1 MAQELGYEQITG
13 TNYLRGRDGWFEGFT
28 LQASSYG
35 NDFFYINYGVAVPNL
50 WEPFDKEIEKDNLG
64 YLISNRLHDNH
75 DQGFPGRTKGEIERS
90 AGTAL
95 LRYQEQA
102 VPWFE
107 SIKGLVDVAERFY
120 EHNGLDYSKPG
131 QYTPT
136 QILGVANYGLLLFKA
151 GNLPNALEWLS
162 EAERLYSLDEDLE
175 DYEVEQ
181 QETIRNV
188 IKLSQSA

>member
-13 TNYLRGRDGWFEGFT
+13 TNYLKGRDGWFEGFS

-35 NDFFYINYGVAVPNL
+35 NDFFFINYGVAVPNL
-50 WEPFDKEIEKDNLG
+50 WEPFDKEVEKENLG
-64 YLISNRLHDNH
+64 YQISNRLHDNH
-75 DQGFPGRTKGEIERS
+75 DQGFYSRTKDEIERS
-90 AGTAL
+90 AETAL
-95 LRYQEQA
+95 LRYREQA

-107 SIKGLVDVAERFY
+107 SIKGLMDVAERYY
-120 EHNGLDYSKPG
+120 EYKSLDNSKLG

-136 QILGVANYGLLLFKA
+136 QSLGVANYGLLLFKA

-175 DYEVEQ
+175 DYEIEQ